1 MPNLTSSVGTFNM
14 WASTLAKMWG
24 ENTHIEECKSKSL
37 VRLITAYAPWDEIMI
52 QILDK
57 VFTFVLKNFLLSGN
71 YNSSYKI
78 SLLNSASR
86 YIP

>member
-24 ENTHIEECKSKSL
+24 KNTHLEQCKSKSL
-37 VRLITAYAPWDEIMI
+37 VRLLTAYAPWVEIMI

-57 VFTFVLKNFLLSGN
+57 FFTFVFHNFLLSGN

-78 SLLNSASR
+78 SLLNSASF